1 MIDTQNGTTGVDFR
15 SLQDL
20 TAKASEKSKSL
31 GQEDFL
37 KLMTT
42 QLQNQDPM
50 KPMENGD
57 FLAQIAQFSTVQGIG
72 DLNKSFASLSN
83 SLVSS
88 QALQA
93 TNLVGHQVLAPTGVA
108 ALKAGSGIRGTV
120 ELPAASGEVAVNVRD
135 QSGQVIRRLELGS
148 QAAGSADFQWDGL
161 MNNGKFA
168 TPGTYFLSA
177 EASIDGR
184 FESVD
189 TLLASDVRSVTLSN
203 SGGLLLDLDGV
214 GALDFSEVRQIL

>member
-1 MIDTQNGTTGVDFR
+1 MIDTQNGLTGVDLR
-15 SLQDL
+15 TLQDL
-20 TAKASEKSKSL
+20 TAKASEKNQSL

-72 DLNKSFASLSN
+72 DLNENFASLSA
-83 SLVSS
+83 SLVSN

-108 ALKAGSGIRGTV
+108 ALKAGGTIRGRV
-120 ELPAASGEVAVNVRD
+120 ELPVASGEVVMNVRD
-135 QSGQVIRRLELGS
+135 QSGQIVRRLDLGS
-148 QAAGSADFQWDGL
+148 QAAGSIDFQWDGL
-161 MNNGKFA
+161 KNDGQFA
-168 TPGTYFLSA
+168 VPGTYFLSA
-177 EASIDGR
+177 EASVDGQ

-189 TLLASDVRSVTLSN
+189 TLLASDVRSVTLSS
-203 SGGLLLDLDGV
+203 SGGLLLDLDGI

>member
-1 MIDTQNGTTGVDFR
+1 MIDTQNSATGVDFR
-15 SLQDL
+15 TLQDL
-20 TAKASEKSKSL
+20 TAKDAAKGKSL

-50 KPMENGD
+50 KPMENGN

-72 DLNKSFASLSN
+72 DLNSNFSALSA
-83 SLVSS
+83 SLVSN

-108 ALKAGSGIRGTV
+108 ALKSGGSIRGSV
-120 ELPAASGEVAVNVRD
+120 ELPAASGDVVVNVRD
-135 QSGQVIRRLELGS
+135 QAGQVVRRLELGA
-148 QAAGSADFQWDGL
+148 QAAGSVDFKWDGL
-161 MNNGKFA
+161 KNDGTFA
-168 TPGTYFLSA
+168 APGSYFLSA
-177 EASIDGR
+177 EASVNGQ